1 MVDTQLLQEKI
12 AQSGLKREYI
22 AKSLGMTPTGLWKKL
37 REGTE
42 FTPSQIKIWCDLLR
56 IDDLD
61 ERKQI
66 FLI

>member
-22 AKSLGMTPTGLWKKL
+22 ANSLGLSREGLWKKL

-56 IDDLD
+56 IEDPD